1 MSAALPNSSTNPDW
15 WTRTTIYQIYPRSF
29 KDSNGDGIGDLRGI
43 IEQLDYLRD
52 LGVETLW
59 ICPFYEG
66 PQRDFGY
73 DIVDH
78 EKVAAEYGTDA
89 DLRALVDAVH
99 QRGMKLVFDLVLNHT
114 SDEHPWFTA
123 SRVDRAAPLRDFYIW
138 RDGKKP
144 KGAAPPNN
152 WRSALGSSGWH
163 YDARSAQWYFA
174 SFLPFQ
180 PDLNY
185 RNPALKQRMLGLVR
199 HWLAAGADGLR
210 LDLFHVL
217 YKDAAFADNPGS
229 LRMVPSTEKLDGFF
243 QSPVHTQHH
252 ADTVRFASELRTV
265 VDEFQAPPRFLL
277 GEVFG
282 DSETLRRY
290 CGEDQT
296 GLHFV
301 FLFKSLT
308 TRFSARAFRALIEEY
323 ERHFPEPLA
332 PTWVFGN
339 HDRPR
344 LIERLGNQIEKAK
357 LVAALQLTV
366 RGVPVIYNGD
376 ELGLPHHDMSRQGAL
391 DPVARLYRFVPR
403 WLEPLLRRR
412 GILLNRDSVRSPM
425 PWSGVVHGGFSARA
439 EAVPWLP
446 VHPAGGVLHVEAQLA
461 DPTSLLNWYRRLLQL
476 RRERVSLS
484 EGRLELIL
492 DNDKHVLGY
501 RRIAKPPAKEI
512 TTVLLNFSARGRR
525 VVLPSSLRHGYSSRG
540 RSLRD
545 QIGALTLLPH
555 EAIIGWP

>member
-1 MSAALPNSSTNPDW
+1 MDAPAAPPDW
-15 WTRTTIYQIYPRSF
+15 WTHTTIYQIYPRSF

-43 IEQLDYLRD
+43 VEQLDYLQE

-59 ICPFYEG
+59 ICPFYES

-78 EKVAAEYGTDA
+78 EKVAAEFGSEA
-89 DLRALVDAVH
+89 DLRALIDAVH
-99 QRGMKLVFDLVLNHT
+99 QRGMKLVLDLVLNHT
-114 SDEHPWFTA
+114 SDEHPWFVA
-123 SRVDRAAPLRDFYIW
+123 SRADREGPMRDYYIW
-138 RDGKKP
+138 RDGRKP

-152 WRSALGSSGWH
+152 WRSALGGSGWH
-163 YDARSAQWYFA
+163 YDAATDQWYFA

-185 RNPALKQRMLGLVR
+185 RHPALKQRMFELVR
-199 HWLAAGADGLR
+199 HWLSAGADGLR

-217 YKDAAFADNPGS
+217 YKDASFADNPSS
-229 LRMVPSTEKLDGFF
+229 LRMVPSSENLDGFF
-243 QSPVHTQHH
+243 QSPVHTQNHL
-252 ADTVRFASELRTV
+252 DTVRFASELRTV

-290 CGEDQT
+290 CGEEQT

-308 TRFSARAFRALIEEY
+308 TRFCARAFRELIEEY

-344 LIERLGNQIEKAK
+344 LIERLDNQIAKAK

-391 DPVARLYRFVPR
+391 DPLARFYRFIPR
-403 WLEPLLRRR
+403 WLEPALRRR

-425 PWSGVVHGGFSARA
+425 PWSDVAHGGFSSRA

-446 VHPAGGVLHVEAQLA
+446 VHPAGRVLHVEAQLA
-461 DPTSLLNWYRRLLQL
+461 DPTSLLNWYRAVLQL
-476 RRERVSLS
+476 RRQRASLTA
-484 EGRLELIL
+484 GRLELL
-492 DNDKHVLGY
+492 PDADKHVLAY
-501 RRIAKPPAKEI
+501 RRICTSPVEQS
-512 TTVLLNFSARGRR
+512 TTVLLNFSKRPRR
-525 VVLPSSLRHGYSSRG
+525 VVLSPALCHGHSSQG
-540 RSLRD
+540 RSLS
-545 QIGALTLLPH
+545 GPTEVLTLLPH
-555 EAIIGWP
+555 EALIAWS